1 MARRDKKTRLIEPDM
16 MNAPFALPDAK
27 AGDAS
32 GDRGATLRQ
41 FAPGAQGGKDRGPRR
56 QRSRRRADAVHGDTA
71 QKLGIKVG
79 GFLRQDFAGSGD
91 FHDLLDGTRTQK
103 KTDLSAPGVDG
114 VESGPRFAFVS
125 EMGFRGNRL
134 RRDAQSGL
142 EDSFVKQD
150 DVKFALERRDTRK
163 KLGQVRAVTEREE
176 V

>member
-1 MARRDKKTRLIEPDM
+1 MPVRSWRTRGERPGRDRR
-16 MNAPFALPDAK
+16 
-27 AGDAS
+27 
-32 GDRGATLRQ
+32 
-41 FAPGAQGGKDRGPRR
+41 PRR

-103 KTDLSAPGVDG
+103 KTDLSAPGVEG
-114 VESGPRFAFVS
+114 VESSPRFAFVS

-134 RRDAQSGL
+134 PRDAQSGL

-150 DVKFALERRDTRK
+150 DVKFALERRDMRK

-176 V
+176 AEGAPLRICCGVDSDGAPRSAASEEAAES